1 MWLAD
6 NWKDYEVLDTS
17 AGEKLERWGKYILVR
32 PDPQVIWN
40 TPKDDPLWRK
50 YDARYARSST
60 GGGKW
65 QNLRLPAQWQ
75 VRYKE
80 LTFQVKPMNF
90 KHTGVFPEQAAN
102 WDFMMETIRRA
113 GRPIRVLNL
122 FAYTG
127 GATIA
132 CAAAGAS
139 VCHVDAAKGMVLW
152 AKENAKASGLEDR
165 PIRWIVDD
173 CAKFVEREIRRGKTY
188 DAIIMDP
195 PSYGRGPSGEVWK
208 LEENL
213 YPFVELVS
221 RVLSDDPLF
230 FIINSY
236 TTGLAPSVP
245 DRDARCEEIRRQHAV
260 RRAGASRARYGA
272 GAAVRR
278 DLPLDKGETM
288 TTAIEVSRLRYAYDA
303 QDGGETHIVFDG
315 LDLSVRQGSFV
326 AILGHNGCGKSTLAK
341 HFNAVLL
348 PSGGSVHVYGM
359 DTKDEEQLLAIR
371 QHVGMVF
378 QNPDN
383 QIVSNVVEEDVAFAP
398 ENLGVPSEEIRRR
411 VDDALR
417 AVGMYEY
424 RTYAPQLLSGGQ
436 KQRVAIAGVLAMQP
450 QCVVLDE
457 PTAMLDPQG
466 RREVLDT
473 IERLNRENGI
483 TVILITHHMDE
494 AVRAGRVIAMSEG
507 KIIADGTP
515 QQVFAQ
521 EKLLRS
527 VGLDVPQT
535 EQLLLAL
542 RARGV
547 NIPTDALTPGQC
559 ARLLRQYIPAV

>member
-236 TTGLAPSVP
+236 TTGLAPSVM
-245 DRDARCEEIRRQHAV
+245 
-260 RRAGASRARYGA
+260 RY
-272 GAAVRR
+272 
-278 DLPLDKGETM
+278 LTET
-288 TTAIEVSRLRYAYDA
+288 L
-303 QDGGETHIVFDG
+303 
-315 LDLSVRQGSFV
+315 V
-326 AILGHNGCGKSTLAK
+326 AKK
-341 HFNAVLL
+341 Y
-348 PSGGSVHVYGM
+348 GGSTQSDELGIPVH
-359 DTKDEEQLLAIR
+359 DT
-371 QHVGMVF
+371 G
-378 QNPDN
+378 
-383 QIVSNVVEEDVAFAP
+383 
-398 ENLGVPSEEIRRR
+398 
-411 VDDALR
+411 
-417 AVGMYEY
+417 
-424 RTYAPQLLSGGQ
+424 
-436 KQRVAIAGVLAMQP
+436 
-450 QCVVLDE
+450 
-457 PTAMLDPQG
+457 
-466 RREVLDT
+466 
-473 IERLNRENGI
+473 
-483 TVILITHHMDE
+483 
-494 AVRAGRVIAMSEG
+494 
-507 KIIADGTP
+507 
-515 QQVFAQ
+515 
-521 EKLLRS
+521 
-527 VGLDVPQT
+527 
-535 EQLLLAL
+535 LAL
-542 RARGV
+542 PCGATCRWTKER
-547 NIPTDALTPGQC
+547 P
-559 ARLLRQYIPAV
+559 